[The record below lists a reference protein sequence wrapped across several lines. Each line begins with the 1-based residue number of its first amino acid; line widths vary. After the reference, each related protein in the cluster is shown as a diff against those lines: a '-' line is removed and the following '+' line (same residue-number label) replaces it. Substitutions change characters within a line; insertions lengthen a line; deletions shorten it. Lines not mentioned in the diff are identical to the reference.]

1 MITVYINIYV
11 PYFDFLPLYLPCIS
25 YVHIHLSGANLQG
38 LGEEGGV
45 AVSAK
50 VLIQEIQA
58 KVGRKTWFLH
68 SKSHGTIK
76 KSWI

>member
-1 MITVYINIYV
+1 MYRILTSCLCTFHVYPITIA
-11 PYFDFLPLYLPCIS
+11 
-25 YVHIHLSGANLQG
+25 VHIHLSGANLQG

-58 KVGRKTWFLH
+58 KVGRKTWFL
-68 SKSHGTIK
+68 
-76 KSWI
+76 

>member
-1 MITVYINIYV
+1 MYIYM
-11 PYFDFLPLYLPCIS
+11 YLPCLCTFHVYPITIA
-25 YVHIHLSGANLQG
+25 VHIHLSGANLQG

-58 KVGRKTWFLH
+58 KVGRKTWFL
-68 SKSHGTIK
+68 
-76 KSWI
+76 